1 MPEFH
6 VLPTSI
12 DAIDNNNEKSS
23 FQHMISCCY
32 SVFIREKL
40 TGLNMKIGKETVP
53 RTAISTADEHSI
65 TVRGFDLCGDLI
77 GKISFTDYFHL
88 LVTGARPSAKAA
100 AIIDATLV
108 AIAEHGLVPSV
119 QASRM
124 TLAAAPDAL
133 QGAVAAG
140 ILGCGSVILGAS
152 ESAGRLFDEID
163 AYAGDHETDIDAAAL
178 AVVSGYRAARRAIP
192 GYGHPLHKER
202 DPRVDALFD
211 VARHHAINLRYVDIA
226 EAVERVLPSVIGKE
240 LKLNV
245 SAAIPALLLGIG
257 FPLAALKGVPIL
269 ARTAG
274 LIAHLTEELEH
285 SIGFALSYQATRAL
299 VFDGAQSVQS

>member
-1 MPEFH
+1 
-6 VLPTSI
+6 
-12 DAIDNNNEKSS
+12 
-23 FQHMISCCY
+23 
-32 SVFIREKL
+32 
-40 TGLNMKIGKETVP
+40 MKIGKATVP
-53 RTAISTADEHSI
+53 RTSICTSDEHTI
-65 TVRGFDLCGDLI
+65 VVRGEDLCKSLI

-88 LVTGARPSAKAA
+88 LVTGKRPTTAA
-100 AIIDATLV
+100 TAVLNATLV

-152 ESAGRLFDEID
+152 ETAGQMFFEINEH
-163 AYAGDHETDIDAAAL
+163 APAVGGDLDTAAL
-178 AVVSGYRAARRAIP
+178 SIVQAYRAAKRSLP

-202 DPRVDALFD
+202 DPRVDALFA
-211 VARHHAINLRYVDIA
+211 VARDGGANLRFVAIA
-226 EAVERVLPSVIGKE
+226 EAVERVIPQVLGKE

-245 SAAIPALLLGIG
+245 SAAIPAVLLGVG

-274 LIAHLTEELEH
+274 LIGHLTEELEQ
-285 SIGFALSYQATRAL
+285 SIGFALSYQATREVVYEGETPKGFGKPAP
-299 VFDGAQSVQS
+299 